1 MMIAKQHVY
10 SSVVGREM
18 ERERERAHFH
28 NKTNNKNITLFFE
41 TKTQK

>member
-18 ERERERAHFH
+18 ERESAHFH
-28 NKTNNKNITLFFE
+28 NKTNNNNITLFYE